1 MKFIPRYEV
10 PNNDNKYYVSTKFG
24 GYNKCLIRNEK
35 NGFVLPNCVGYSYGR
50 FIESGS
56 MKSCKL
62 CCGNAKNW
70 WTYNDGYA
78 RGLTPRIGAVAC
90 WTNNGAGH
98 VANVEQVNS
107 DGTIVISMSNYTGTY
122 KNGRFFQ
129 VLTLKKGYKIS
140 GLTFQGFIYNPKDFD
155 SEVKVMLPD
164 RGYFKKGDKSE
175 DVALI
180 DSWLYELYRNKKTLG
195 DFYGDNTIKDV
206 KKFQKEA
213 KAKGLYKD
221 NIDGCIGKL
230 TLDAMRKCGFP
241 Y

>member
-1 MKFIPRYEV
+1 MKFVPRYEV

-24 GYNKCLIRNEK
+24 GYSKCLIRNEK
-35 NGFVLPNCVGYSYGR
+35 NGFVLPNCVGYSNSR
-50 FIESGS
+50 FMESGN

-70 WTYNDGYA
+70 WTYNDGYE
-78 RGLTPRIGAVAC
+78 RGLTPKLGAVAC

-140 GLTFQGFIYNPKDFD
+140 GLTFQGFIYNPKNFD
-155 SEVKVMLPD
+155 SEVLVTLPS

-195 DFYGDNTIKDV
+195 DYYGDNTIKDV

-213 KAKGLYKD
+213 KIKGIYND
-221 NIDGCIGKL
+221 NIDGCIGRL
-230 TLDAMRKCGFP
+230 TLEAMRSCGFP